1 MSRQSDVPPR
11 AKRERN
17 PDETRRRILDAAER
31 EFANKGYDGAR
42 LRDVAVAA
50 GVHHAL
56 LHHYYVDKEG
66 LFRAVLERA
75 IESVSTRAWQLMRST
90 TDIRE
95 LIEGYVETIVD
106 YYAENR
112 NLISILHF
120 ATLDEGSP
128 AYALCEEVMQKTV
141 MPLMEASVRT
151 LERAQQQGSIRR
163 DIDPRRLVT
172 LAMSAG
178 AHVFHEHHFFDTF
191 LGADVRSAEEIAA
204 HKKAT
209 LKVLM
214 TGMLAKDG

>member
-1 MSRQSDVPPR
+1 MKPQT
-11 AKRERN
+11 KRERN

-66 LFRAVLERA
+66 LFRAVLDRA
-75 IESVSTRAWQLMRST
+75 LDSVSTRAWNLMRST

-95 LIEGYVETIVD
+95 LIEGYVDTIVD
-106 YYAENR
+106 YYADNR

-128 AYALCEEVMQKTV
+128 AYAHCEDVMKRTV
-141 MPLMEASVRT
+141 MPLMEAAVRT
-151 LERAQQQGSIRR
+151 LERAQQQGAVRR
-163 DIDPRRLVT
+163 DIDAKRMVT

-178 AHVFHEHHFFDTF
+178 AFVFHEFRFFDLF
-191 LGADVRSAEEIAA
+191 LDADVRSAEQRIA

-214 TGMLAKDG
+214 HGVLARDS